1 MKTMENGKKEKRWLP
16 ALLIVLSL
24 GIAAAVLLPL
34 LWFIPARELSKIDA
48 VVIVEE
54 AESVETPVPKETVP
68 PYDPALGD
76 YTGWVTANGD
86 LFYLRNG
93 VAVTGL
99 QRIDGRYC
107 YFDARGVKAAAVG
120 VDVST
125 YNENIDWERAKAQGI
140 DFAIIRVGGR
150 GWTSGGIYADL
161 RCEAYLR
168 GADKAGLQLGV
179 YFYSTAINE
188 AEAVAEADYVLRVL
202 KGRQLALPV
211 FYDVEMSGEFP
222 KGRADQLS
230 SAERTKIALA
240 FCQRIESAG
249 YEAGVYSGRYFF
261 MRSIDRKAM
270 SRYTLWLAA
279 YTKDGMPPD
288 FALDYRLWQ
297 FTDRGNV
304 DGILCGTD
312 MNVMFSP

>member
-1 MKTMENGKKEKRWLP
+1 MKKDTEKTEKRGLS
-16 ALLIVLSL
+16 ALLIALSL
-24 GIAAAVLLPL
+24 AVAALVLLPL
-34 LWFIPARELSKIDA
+34 LWFIPARERTENDA
-48 VVIVEE
+48 VVTVEE
-54 AESVETPVPKETVP
+54 AAIVETPAPTP
-68 PYDPALGD
+68 AIPQYDPAMGD

-86 LFYLRNG
+86 LYYLRNG
-93 VAVTGL
+93 IALTGL
-99 QRIDGRYC
+99 QRVEGKYC
-107 YFDARGVKAAAVG
+107 YFDARGVKAAAMG

-125 YNENIDWERAKAQGI
+125 YNENIDWARAKAQGI

-150 GWTSGGIYADL
+150 GWTSGGIYDDL

-168 GADKAGLQLGV
+168 GADKAGLRLGV
-179 YFYSTAINE
+179 YFYSTAISE

-202 KGRQLALPV
+202 KGRALELPV

-222 KGRADQLS
+222 KGRADTLS
-230 SAERTKIALA
+230 AAERTGIAAA
-240 FCQRIESAG
+240 FCKRIESAG
-249 YEAGVYSGRYFF
+249 YEAGVYSGRYFL
-261 MRSIDRKAM
+261 MASIDSRAL

-279 YTKDGMPPD
+279 YTKDGMAPD

-312 MNVMFSP
+312 MNVMF